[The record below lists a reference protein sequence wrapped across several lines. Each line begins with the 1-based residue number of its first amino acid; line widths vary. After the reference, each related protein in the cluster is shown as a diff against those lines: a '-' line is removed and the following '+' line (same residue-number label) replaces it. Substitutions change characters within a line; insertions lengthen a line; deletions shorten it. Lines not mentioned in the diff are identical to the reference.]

1 MLDYVHGFKSSV
13 ETFVL
18 IISIKGKFVNVVVKT
33 SPHMNNNV
41 AQQIMI
47 VMKPTR
53 LVLKEKS
60 YQGMKNVM
68 GNVLKELDGFI
79 QPVQIAQHAMI
90 ALHHSTCV
98 ME

>member
-1 MLDYVHGFKSSV
+1 MMKSSV

-18 IISIKGKFVNVVVKT
+18 MMIKGKFVNVVVKR
-33 SPHMNNNV
+33 SPHINNNV
-41 AQQIMI
+41 AQQIVF

-68 GNVLKELDGFI
+68 GNVFKEKDMFI
-79 QPVQIAQHAMI
+79 LPLAKILQHAMNI
-90 ALHHSTCV
+90 DMSTCV
-98 ME
+98 MD

>member
-1 MLDYVHGFKSSV
+1 MLDYVILVKSCV

-18 IISIKGKFVNVVVKT
+18 SIGKFVNVVVKR
-33 SPHMNNNV
+33 SPQMMNNV
-41 AQQIMI
+41 AQQIVF

-68 GNVLKELDGFI
+68 GNVLKELDMFI
-79 QPVQIAQHAMI
+79 QPVQILQHAMKNI
-90 ALHHSTCV
+90 DQSTCV

>member
-1 MLDYVHGFKSSV
+1 MLDYAIGMKSSV

-18 IISIKGKFVNVVVKT
+18 RLGKFVNVVVKA
-33 SPHMNNNV
+33 SPHIDNNV

-60 YQGMKNVM
+60 YQGGKNVM
-68 GNVLKELDGFI
+68 GNVLKLKELELLFL
-79 QPVQIAQHAMI
+79 PVQILQHAMKDI
-90 ALHHSTCV
+90 GQGTCV
-98 ME
+98 MG

>member
-1 MLDYVHGFKSSV
+1 MLDYAIIMISSV

-18 IISIKGKFVNVVVKT
+18 RIGFVIVVVTKST
-33 SPHMNNNV
+33 HMNNNV

-60 YQGMKNVM
+60 YQGMQNVM

-79 QPVQIAQHAMI
+79 QPVQILQHAMNSMI
-90 ALHHSTCV
+90 
-98 ME
+98 

>member
-1 MLDYVHGFKSSV
+1 MLDYVIGVKSSV

-18 IISIKGKFVNVVVKT
+18 MIGKFVTVVVKK
-33 SPHMNNNV
+33 SPGIMKNNV
-41 AQQIMI
+41 AQQIVF

-60 YQGMKNVM
+60 YQGMQNVM

-79 QPVQIAQHAMI
+79 LPLAKILQHAMNI
-90 ALHHSTCV
+90 S
-98 ME
+98 